1 MAEICPNVAL
11 ILRAFKKVYEG
22 KTLTDIAP
30 HAEPVLIQAYGFMRL
45 AHEGQA
51 RKGPSGR
58 PYHHHPLMVFLLVRL
73 SGGSLTEQ
81 IAALLHDTAE
91 DMEKT
96 WSGAKRQQVLAAIQA
111 QFGAEVA
118 DLVAKL
124 SNPENLRAANK
135 KQWQATQLEN
145 HPEIRRIKVADKLAS
160 SYDDIFD
167 TPDSWPQT
175 KLVASHQVMV
185 ETAEAHID
193 VLSQS
198 VQVFFRWLKQ
208 QEVKA

>member
-1 MAEICPNVAL
+1 MADLSLYSAPT
-11 ILRAFKKVYEG
+11 LRAFQKVYEG
-22 KTLTDIAP
+22 KTLAEILP
-30 HAEPVLIQAYGFMRL
+30 HAEPELVQAYGFMRL
-45 AHEGQA
+45 AHEGQT

-58 PYHHHPLMVFLLVRL
+58 PYHHHPLMVFLLVRY
-73 SGGSLTEQ
+73 SGGTLAEQ
-81 IAALLHDTAE
+81 IAALLHDVLE
-91 DMEKT
+91 DMEKS
-96 WSGAKRQQVLAAIQA
+96 WPGATRLQVLAAIEA

-118 DLVAKL
+118 DLVLKL
-124 SNPENLRAANK
+124 SNPENLQAADK

-167 TPDSWPQT
+167 TPAGWST
-175 KLVASHQVMV
+175 AKLAASHQTMI
-185 ETAEAHID
+185 ETAEAHIE
-193 VLSQS
+193 VLSHD